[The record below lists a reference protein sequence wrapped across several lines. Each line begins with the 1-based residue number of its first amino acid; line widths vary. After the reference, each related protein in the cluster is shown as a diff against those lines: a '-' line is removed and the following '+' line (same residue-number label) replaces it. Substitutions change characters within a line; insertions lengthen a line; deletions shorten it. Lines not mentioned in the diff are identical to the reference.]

1 MSRTVTPPAPAP
13 APKVQFENI
22 PVSLGKHPHFVL
34 WSYENKDGRWAKVPK
49 QRSAKSASVNR
60 VNSHCTL
67 DLAKQAY
74 THGRFSG
81 IGVVLREGLC
91 GIDLDHVLKATGEVE
106 SWAQTILDAFAGSY
120 IEVSPG
126 GDGFHILCWGKV
138 GHAGKQGPDN
148 RLETYDQTSPRYLTV
163 TGNKWAA
170 AAKEVTDQQGA
181 LDWLHATHGKAKAAP
196 APAAQAKSN
205 VVPMVRTS
213 ASPAVKDD
221 GWISHKVSTQ
231 HTGLWQSTTPEDTSA
246 GDQDLCNKIAYWN
259 PDPVA
264 IDRIFR
270 SSGRMRPKWDEERG
284 AETYGQITVNKA
296 STGTSA
302 QAGIDARATFSS
314 RTAKATGGGFVAP
327 PPASGELETV
337 QRWEAPLIS
346 PTLTYH
352 PDQMVWKTDKQGEM
366 HFVKAKATTENFGR
380 LVAAYGVKVRY
391 NEMAKT
397 IEVEYPGKATGG
409 DLANSTDIT
418 LLESLCKLNDF
429 PARDVANDM
438 AVLAEKDSYNPA
450 RDWVTS
456 KPWDGVERLDSLFEC
471 LTLKDESK
479 ATLSRK
485 LFRKWL
491 LGAVALLTGRTASF
505 EFVLVLVDPHGGTGK
520 TRFFKTFCPSEFQAS
535 GVTLD
540 LQAKDSILKVV
551 KRWLVELGELDGSL
565 NKNDIARLKAFL
577 GDEVDS
583 IRLPYGRN
591 QLDFKRK
598 TAFFSSVN
606 DVKFLTDDTSNRRF
620 WPVEVTSVVFDHAI
634 DMQQVWAEALAA
646 LEAGGTWYLSQD
658 ENKEIGEH
666 NASFRAK
673 SAIEEAILEAY
684 DATEPCMRKLS
695 AKGVLSELGIYTP
708 NRIQMR
714 EAGSTLR
721 KLFAFTNPK
730 NVETF
735 AMPSRKF
742 PIGNS

>member
-1 MSRTVTPPAPAP
+1 MPPAPAP
-13 APKVQFENI
+13 GREVQFENI
-22 PVSLGKHPHFVL
+22 PPSLADHPHFVL
-34 WSYENKDGRWAKVPK
+34 WAFGPRINAAGKHEKRPK
-49 QRSAKSASVNR
+49 QRSGADASWNKVTT
-60 VNSHCTL
+60 HCTL
-67 DLAKQAY
+67 AEAKFTY
-74 THGRFSG
+74 EHISFNGV
-81 IGVVLREGLC
+81 GVVLMNGLC
-91 GIDLDHVLKATGEVE
+91 GIDLDHVLTATGVVE
-106 SWAQTILDAFAGSY
+106 SWAQAILDKFAGSY

-126 GDGFHILCWGKV
+126 GDGFHILCRGKT
-138 GHAGKQGPDN
+138 GHNGKQGPGD
-148 RLETYDQTSPRYLTV
+148 RLETYDQGRYFTV
-163 TGNKWAA
+163 TGDRWPAGA
-170 AAKEVTDQQGA
+170 MEITEQQEA
-181 LDWLHATHGKAKAAP
+181 LDWLHATHGKAQAAP
-196 APAAQAKSN
+196 APAPAKSN

-213 ASPAVKDD
+213 ASNREEIKPD
-221 GWISHKVSTQ
+221 GWIIERISKKDN
-231 HTGLWQSTTPEDTSA
+231 GLWQGTTQVNGNS
-246 GDQDLCNKIAYWN
+246 GDLALCNKIAYYN

-270 SSGRMRPKWDEERG
+270 LSGRMRPKWDEKRG
-284 AETYGQITVNKA
+284 AETYGQMTVNKA
-296 STGTSA
+296 LSEGTSA
-302 QAGIDARATFSS
+302 QAGRAARAEHAAKQA
-314 RTAKATGGGFVAP
+314 AKATGWGAAP
-327 PPASGELETV
+327 AGELETV

-366 HFVKAKATTENFGR
+366 RFIKAKATTENFGR
-380 LVAAYGVKVRY
+380 LIAAYGVKVRY

-418 LLESLCKLNDF
+418 MLESLCKLNDF

-450 RDWVTS
+450 RDWVKS

-479 ATLSRK
+479 AALSRK

-520 TRFFKTFCPSEFQAS
+520 TRFFKTFCPSDFQAS

-591 QLDFKRK
+591 QLDFRRK

-634 DMQQVWAEALAA
+634 DMQQVWAEAVAA
-646 LEAGGTWYLSQD
+646 LDAGGTWYLSQE

-684 DATEPCMRKLS
+684 DPAQPCTRKLS

-735 AMPSRKF
+735 ELPARRF
-742 PIGNS
+742 AGGNY